1 LINFKFLNIF
11 TLAQG
16 DAKFFQSKLI
26 SFRQANTSLWD
37 NDVSTSANK
46 IMQQAN
52 KIKTFLFLKSIQY
65 IFKMYL
71 IVENLQ
77 NKNLKKMFIKYY
89 GMHIINVICQDL
101 QNFSIKLYA
110 YIKKK
115 IINKKIITD
124 KNNKS
129 INIDGTYI
137 DGYNFLNIHEKN
149 KIRDLINYFQI

>member
-1 LINFKFLNIF
+1 
-11 TLAQG
+11 
-16 DAKFFQSKLI
+16 
-26 SFRQANTSLWD
+26 
-37 NDVSTSANK
+37 
-46 IMQQAN
+46 
-52 KIKTFLFLKSIQY
+52 
-65 IFKMYL
+65 MYL

-89 GMHIINVICQDL
+89 GMYIINVICQDL

-115 IINKKIITD
+115 IINKKIISD